1 MPLDLRRGHIEECMW
16 GGLQEG
22 SQGLKF
28 NHSVKQHPKD
38 NSNAC
43 LSFSGQAKSLTWTQP
58 IKRKFAFWW
67 VCPESDSVY
76 EQPSSAQGCNEPLS
90 YSITLGCLGRLI
102 RDGHQLSHHFH
113 WEDQQSFAIPVNTSQ
128 SPVWA
133 AYCPQAHLQ
142 SLVRPN
148 NRDSDTYWQMRKSN

>member
-1 MPLDLRRGHIEECMW
+1 MHLGKTTRRFPRAEVW
-16 GGLQEG
+16 
-22 SQGLKF
+22 
-28 NHSVKQHPKD
+28 P
-38 NSNAC
+38 
-43 LSFSGQAKSLTWTQP
+43 FSDTTSLGQLY
-58 IKRKFAFWW
+58 
-67 VCPESDSVY
+67 VCPLVAKPNPWLNRLKASLLFNEFAPSQTSIY
-76 EQPSSAQGCNEPLS
+76 KQPSAGRGFNEPLS
-90 YSITLGCLGRLI
+90 YSITVSCLGHLI

-148 NRDSDTYWQMRKSN
+148 NRDSDTYWQTRKPN